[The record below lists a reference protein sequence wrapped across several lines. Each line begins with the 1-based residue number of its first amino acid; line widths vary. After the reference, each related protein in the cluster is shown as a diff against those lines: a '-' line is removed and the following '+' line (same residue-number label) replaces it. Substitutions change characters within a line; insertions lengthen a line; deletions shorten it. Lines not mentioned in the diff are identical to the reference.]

1 MNKQFAERVNREL
14 DEIGVPPRNDERVEI
29 FAKLLKLPRF
39 KAEALLSGNL
49 PLDDKILHLLAREFE
64 VSAEWLAGRSNDR
77 RN

>member
-49 PLDDKILHLLAREFE
+49 PLDDKILNLLAREFE